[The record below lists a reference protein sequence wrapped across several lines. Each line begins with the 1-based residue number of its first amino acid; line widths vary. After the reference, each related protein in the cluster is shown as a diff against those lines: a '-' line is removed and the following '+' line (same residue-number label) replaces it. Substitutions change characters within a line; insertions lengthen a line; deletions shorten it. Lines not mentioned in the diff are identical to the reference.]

1 MELFNEAM
9 IQLLTIWRFGQTD
22 AYDTDHKN
30 NVGIYMIVIES
41 IFLFS
46 NLILVIIQMLKN
58 YMLIFLNFKN
68 QRYPVLKYELIE
80 KWLDFR
86 DDFIGPLC
94 PCLDK
99 HGLLV

>member
-1 MELFNEAM
+1 M

-58 YMLIFLNFKN
+58 YMMIFLNYKN
-68 QRYPVLKYELIE
+68 QRYPVLKYEYVE
-80 KWLDFR
+80 KWLDLR
-86 DDFIGPLC
+86 DDYVSLIC
-94 PCLDK
+94 PVFDK
-99 HGLLV
+99 YGVCV